1 VITPTES
8 AARWIYV
15 RGVQLR
21 PLDPPAPLPP
31 EIVIRPIRSDD
42 HVRLRDS
49 HDRLSPES
57 RYRRFLSSK
66 PQLTAADTRYLVEV
80 DGCDHYAIVATLPEL
95 PGEPIFAVARFIRFP
110 DNREVAEMAIVVGDD
125 HQRQGIGTEM
135 VAQLGE
141 AAVARGVLRFRATML
156 TENLGI
162 RRLLEGL
169 AVGPVDYRRL
179 GGLAE
184 MEITLPGADQ
194 AGADCG
200 GHEAP
205 LPIAV

>member
-1 VITPTES
+1 M
-8 AARWIYV
+8 
-15 RGVQLR
+15 QLR
-21 PLDPPAPLPP
+21 PLDPSAPPALLRP
-31 EIVIRPIRSDD
+31 EIVIRPIRGDD
-42 HVRLRDS
+42 HRRLRDS

-80 DGCDHYAIVATLPEL
+80 DGCDHYAIVATLPKL
-95 PGEPIFAVARFIRFP
+95 ADEPIFAVARFIRFP

-125 HQRQGIGTEM
+125 HQRLGIGTEL
-135 VAQLGE
+135 VSQLGQ
-141 AAVARGVLRFRATML
+141 AAVERGVRRFRATML

-162 RRLLEGL
+162 RRLLERL
-169 AVGPVDYRRL
+169 AVGPVEYRRL

-200 GHEAP
+200 GSGAP
-205 LPIAV
+205 LSIAV